1 MAFTQDPLPYGYD
14 DLAPH
19 LDASVLEIH
28 YTKHHA
34 GYVAKLNAALEGT
47 DLADADLETLVADLS
62 VVPEAKKAAVKKLA
76 GQHYNHALYWNS
88 LSPNGGGE
96 PTGAIADAINSE
108 FGSFEAFKEKFNAAA
123 ATQFGSGWA
132 WLSVRDGKLE
142 ISSTGNEDTPLM
154 DGAAPVLT
162 IDVWEHAYYLQFQN
176 RRPDFIG
183 AFWNVVNW
191 DNVNSLYAKATS

>member
-1 MAFTQDPLPYGYD
+1 MAFSQDPLPYGYD

-47 DLADADLETLVADLS
+47 DLIDADLESLVADLS
-62 VVPEAKKAAVKKLA
+62 VVPAEKKAAVKKLA
-76 GQHYNHALYWNS
+76 GQHYNHDLYWKS
-88 LSPNGGGE
+88 LSPNGGGA

-132 WLSVRDGKLE
+132 WLSVRNGKLE
-142 ISSTGNEDTPLM
+142 ISSTGKHLCPTDPGSLEKA
-154 DGAAPVLT
+154 GEAS
-162 IDVWEHAYYLQFQN
+162 IQRYL
-176 RRPDFIG
+176 RE
-183 AFWNVVNW
+183 W
-191 DNVNSLYAKATS
+191 

>member
-1 MAFTQDPLPYGYD
+1 MAFSQDPLPYGYD

-47 DLADADLETLVADLS
+47 DLIDADLESLVADLS
-62 VVPEAKKAAVKKLA
+62 VVPEGKKAAVKKLA
-76 GQHYNHALYWNS
+76 GQHYNHDLYWKS
-88 LSPNGGGE
+88 LSPHGGGA
-96 PTGAIADAINSE
+96 PTGAIAAAINSE

-132 WLSVRDGKLE
+132 WLSVRNGKLE

-154 DGAAPVLT
+154 DGASPVLT

-191 DNVNSLYAKATS
+191 DNVNALYSKAIG

>member
-1 MAFTQDPLPYGYD
+1 MSFTQAPLAYGFN

-19 LDASVLEIH
+19 FDSSVLEIH

-34 GYVAKLNAALEGT
+34 GYIAKLNDALAGS
-47 DLADADLETLVADLS
+47 DLLNSSLDSLVADLS
-62 VVPEAKKAAVKKLA
+62 VVPADKRGAVKKLA
-76 GQHYNHALYWNS
+76 GQHYNHDLYWKS
-88 LSPNGGGE
+88 LSPSGGGE
-96 PTGAIADAINSE
+96 PTGALGAAIVAE
-108 FGSFEAFKEKFNAAA
+108 FGSYEEFKAKFSAAA

-132 WLSVRDGKLE
+132 WLSVRNGKLE

-154 DGAAPVLT
+154 DGASPVLT
-162 IDVWEHAYYLQFQN
+162 LDVWEHAYYLQFQN

-191 DNVNSLYAKATS
+191 DHANELYAKA

>member
-1 MAFTQDPLPYGYD
+1 MAFTQDPLPCGYN

-19 LDASVLEIH
+19 LDPSVLEIH

-47 DLADADLETLVADLS
+47 ELADADLETLVSDLS
-62 VVPEAKKAAVKKLA
+62 AVPADKKAAVKKLA

-96 PTGAIADAINSE
+96 PTGAIADAIASE
-108 FGSFEAFKEKFNAAA
+108 FGSFDAFKEKFNAAA

-154 DGAAPVLT
+154 DGAVPVLT

-191 DNVNSLYAKATS
+191 DNVNALYAKATS